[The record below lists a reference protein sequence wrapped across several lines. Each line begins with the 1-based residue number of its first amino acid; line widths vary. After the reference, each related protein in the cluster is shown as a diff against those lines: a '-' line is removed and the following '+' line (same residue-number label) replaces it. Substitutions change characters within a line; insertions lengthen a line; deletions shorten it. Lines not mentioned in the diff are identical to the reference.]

1 VSAEAVTQEALDG
14 AAAGDW
20 LAINT
25 IRTLT
30 IDAVQAA
37 QSGHPGAAMALA
49 PVGYTLWNDVLRYDV
64 RDPGW
69 LNRDRFVLSAG
80 HASMLLY
87 SLLHLAQV
95 RRSPGDAGLADT
107 GLADSGLADTGLA
120 VPLADIRRFRQLGSV
135 CAGHPEH
142 GLTAGVEC
150 TTGPLSTGAGA
161 SVGMAM
167 AGRWLAAHFNRPGFP
182 LFDYAV
188 YAVAGD
194 GCLMEGLGQEAAS
207 LAGHLRLGNLCWIY
221 DSNRVTIEGPTDL
234 AFSEDVPAR
243 FRAYGWQVRQVS
255 DVADLAALRAAYA
268 AAAPRPAGAPTL
280 IVVDTVIGVGAPTK
294 QGTAAAH
301 SEPLG
306 VEEARAAKRSYGWPE
321 DASFLVPD
329 EAYQRFAD
337 GVGARGR
344 LARSAWDRMLAD
356 YRQEYPELAAE
367 LDLMVAGTLP
377 PGWDSG
383 LPEFSPAAG
392 PVAGRAASQQVLN
405 TIAPRVPWLLGGASD
420 LAPSAK
426 SRLTFPAAGD
436 FQAASPGGRNLHF
449 GAREAAAAAA
459 ANGLALCGVRPFQ
472 AGFLVFSDF
481 QRGPLR
487 LSALMKLPV
496 VHVYT
501 HDSISMGED
510 GPTHQPVEQ
519 LASLRAIPGLVD
531 LRPADAN
538 EIREAWRVLLRLTG
552 RPAALV
558 LSKQDTPVLDRARY
572 APASGL
578 AHGGYVLADPPGGE
592 RPDAIIVASGS
603 EVALAI
609 DAYQE
614 LSAAGCRV
622 RVVSLPSWALF
633 GEQDQ
638 AYRDLVLP
646 PDIPA
651 RVAVE
656 QAAALG
662 WERWVGTQGTII
674 AMRSFGASGPGREVR
689 EHFGF
694 TAATVADAV
703 RAALTVTV

>member
-1 VSAEAVTQEALDG
+1 MTAPGPGLT
-14 AAAGDW
+14 GDW

-25 IRTLT
+25 IRALT

-49 PVGYTLWNDVLRYDV
+49 PVGYALYNDALRYDV
-64 RDPGW
+64 DDPGW

-87 SLLHLAQV
+87 SLLHLARV
-95 RRSPGDAGLADT
+95 RRSPADAA
-107 GLADSGLADTGLA
+107 LA
-120 VPLADIRRFRQLGSV
+120 VSLADIRRFRQLGSV

-142 GLTAGVEC
+142 GLTPGVEC

-161 SVGMAM
+161 SVGMAI
-167 AGRWLAAHFNRPGFP
+167 AGRWLAQHFNRPGFP
-182 LFDYAV
+182 VFDYDV
-188 YAVAGD
+188 FAVAGD

-207 LAGHLRLGNLCWIY
+207 LAGHLRLSNLCWIY

-243 FRAYGWQVRQVS
+243 FRACGWQVLHVGDVS
-255 DVADLAALRAAYA
+255 DLDALRAAYA
-268 AAAPRPAGAPTL
+268 AARGTGDRPTL
-280 IVVDTVIGVGAPTK
+280 IVVETVIGVGAPTK
-294 QGTAAAH
+294 QGTSAAH

-306 VEEARAAKRSYGWPE
+306 AEEARAAKRSYGWPE

-329 EAYQRFAD
+329 EAYARFAG
-337 GVGARGR
+337 GVGTRGR
-344 LARSAWDRMLAD
+344 AARARWDAMFAG
-356 YRQEYPELAAE
+356 YRQAHPELAAE
-367 LDLMVAGTLP
+367 LDLMMAGELP
-377 PGWDSG
+377 AGWDDG
-383 LPEFSPAAG
+383 LPEFAPDGGEVS
-392 PVAGRAASQQVLN
+392 GRAASQAVLN
-405 TIAPRVPWLLGGASD
+405 AIAPRVPWLLGGASD
-420 LAPSAK
+420 LAPSAR

-436 FQAASPGGRNLHF
+436 FQAGAYGGRNLHF
-449 GAREAAAAAA
+449 GARESAAAAV
-459 ANGLALCGVRPFQ
+459 ANGMALCGVRPFQ

-519 LASLRAIPGLVD
+519 LASLRAMPGLVD

-538 EIREAWRVLLRLTG
+538 EIREAWRVLLPMTG

-558 LSKQDTPVLDRARY
+558 LSKQDVPVLDRTRHA
-572 APASGL
+572 AASGL
-578 AHGGYVLADPPGGE
+578 ARGGYILADPPGGQ
-592 RPDAIIVASGS
+592 RPRAIILASGS
-603 EVALAI
+603 EVAVAVEAYESLLA
-609 DAYQE
+609 E
-614 LSAAGCRV
+614 GLNV

-633 GEQDQ
+633 GEQDE

-646 PDIPA
+646 PDIRP

-656 QAAALG
+656 QASALG
-662 WERWVGTQGTII
+662 WERWVGAEGTIL
-674 AMRSFGASGPGREVR
+674 ALRTFGASGPGRDVR
-689 EHFGF
+689 RHFGF
-694 TAATVADAV
+694 TAEAVAEAV
-703 RAALTVTV
+703 RSALAAPARAVTGVCAS

>member
-1 VSAEAVTQEALDG
+1 VSREP
-14 AAAGDW
+14 AGDW

-95 RRSPGDAGLADT
+95 RRSAGDPA
-107 GLADSGLADTGLA
+107 LA
-120 VPLADIRRFRQLGSV
+120 VPLPDIRRFRQLGSV

-142 GLTAGVEC
+142 GLTPGVEC

-161 SVGMAM
+161 SVGMAI
-167 AGRWLAAHFNRPGFP
+167 AGRWLAEHFNRPGFT

-194 GCLMEGLGQEAAS
+194 GCMMEGLGQEAAS

-234 AFSEDVPAR
+234 AFSEDVQAR
-243 FRAYGWQVRQVS
+243 FRAYGWQVRHVA
-255 DVADLAALRAAYA
+255 DVTDLAALRAGLA
-268 AAAPRPAGAPTL
+268 AARPAGRPTL

-306 VEEARAAKRSYGWPE
+306 ADEMRAAKRSYNWPE

-329 EAYQRFAD
+329 EAYQRFAE
-337 GVGARGR
+337 GVGARGQQ
-344 LARSAWDRMLAD
+344 ARAQWDEMLAA
-356 YRQEYPELAAE
+356 YRVAHPELAAE
-367 LDLMVAGTLP
+367 LDLMTAGTLP

-405 TIAPRVPWLLGGASD
+405 AIAPRVPWLLGGAAD
-420 LAPSAK
+420 LAPSTK

-436 FQAASPGGRNLHF
+436 FQAASYGGRNLHF

-459 ANGLALCGVRPFQ
+459 ANGMALCGVRPFQ

-519 LASLRAIPGLVD
+519 LASLRAMPGLVD

-538 EIREAWRVLLRLTG
+538 EIREAWRVLLPLTD

-558 LSKQDTPVLDRARY
+558 LGKQDAPVLDRARY

-578 AHGGYVLADPPGGE
+578 ARGGYVLADPPGGE
-592 RPDAIIVASGS
+592 RPDAIILASGS
-603 EVALAI
+603 EVALAV

-656 QAAALG
+656 QASALG
-662 WERWVGTQGTII
+662 WERWVGAAGTII

-689 EHFGF
+689 QRFGF
-694 TAATVADAV
+694 TAAAVAEAV
-703 RAALTVTV
+703 RAALAALAVTVSPAAR

>member
-1 VSAEAVTQEALDG
+1 VTREAASEAGMTSAEVTS

-64 RDPGW
+64 HDPGW
-69 LNRDRFVLSAG
+69 PNRDRFVLSAG

-95 RRSPGDAGLADT
+95 RRSPADP
-107 GLADSGLADTGLA
+107 ALA
-120 VPLADIRRFRQLGSV
+120 VPLPDIRRFRQLGSV
-135 CAGHPEH
+135 CAGHPER
-142 GLTAGVEC
+142 GLTPGVEC

-167 AGRWLAAHFNRPGFP
+167 AGRWLAAHFNRPGFA

-207 LAGHLRLGNLCWIY
+207 LAGHLQLGNLCWIY

-243 FRAYGWQVRQVS
+243 FRAYGWQVRHVS
-255 DVADLAALRAAYA
+255 DVTDLTALRAAYA
-268 AAAPRPAGAPTL
+268 AAAASSRQAGPPTL
-280 IVVDTVIGVGAPTK
+280 IVVDTVIGIGAPTK

-306 VEEARAAKRSYGWPE
+306 EAEARAAKRSYGWPE

-329 EAYQRFAD
+329 EAYQRFAS

-344 LARSAWDRMLAD
+344 QARSAWDRMLTG
-356 YRQEYPELAAE
+356 YRQVYPELAAE
-367 LDLMVAGTLP
+367 LDLMLAGALP

-383 LPEFSPAAG
+383 LPEFSPGAG

-405 TIAPRVPWLLGGASD
+405 TIAPRVPWLLGGAAD
-420 LAPSAK
+420 LAPSVK

-501 HDSISMGED
+501 HDSIAMGED

-519 LASLRAIPGLVD
+519 LASLRAMPGLVD
-531 LRPADAN
+531 MRPADAN
-538 EIREAWRVLLRLTG
+538 EIREAWRVLLALTG

-558 LSKQDTPVLDRARY
+558 LSKQDMPVLDRARY

-578 AHGGYVLADPPGGE
+578 ARGGYVLADPPGGE
-592 RPDAIIVASGS
+592 RPDAIILASGS
-603 EVALAI
+603 EVALAV

-638 AYRDLVLP
+638 AYRDMVLP

-662 WERWVGTQGTII
+662 WERWAGPQGTII

-694 TAATVADAV
+694 TAAAVAGAV
-703 RAALTVTV
+703 RAALAVTV

>member
-1 VSAEAVTQEALDG
+1 MSQQTVAGPAVSD

-49 PVGYTLWNDVLRYDV
+49 PVGYTLWNDALRYDV
-64 RDPGW
+64 HDPGW

-95 RRSPGDAGLADT
+95 RRAAGQPE
-107 GLADSGLADTGLA
+107 LA

-142 GLTAGVEC
+142 GLTPGVEC

-167 AGRWLAAHFNRPGFP
+167 AGQWLAAHFNRPGFA

-243 FRAYGWQVRQVS
+243 FRAYGWQVRQVA
-255 DVADLAALRAAYA
+255 DAADLAALRAAYRA
-268 AAAPRPAGAPTL
+268 AQHSAGPPTL
-280 IVVDTVIGVGAPTK
+280 IVVNTVIGIGAPTK

-306 VEEARAAKRSYGWPE
+306 DGEARAAKRSYGWPE
-321 DASFLVPD
+321 GASFLVPD
-329 EAYQRFAD
+329 EAYQRFAA
-337 GVGARGR
+337 GVGTRGR
-344 LARSAWDRMLAD
+344 QARSAWDRRLAG
-356 YRQEYPELAAE
+356 YRQAYPDLAAE
-367 LDLMVAGTLP
+367 LDLMTAGALP
-377 PGWDSG
+377 PGWDHE
-383 LPEFSPAAG
+383 LPEFAPADG

-405 TIAPRVPWLLGGASD
+405 TIAPRVPWLVGGASD
-420 LAPSAK
+420 LAPSVK
-426 SRLTFPAAGD
+426 SRLTFAAAGD
-436 FQAASPGGRNLHF
+436 FQAASPSGRNLHF
-449 GAREAAAAAA
+449 GTREAAAAAA
-459 ANGLALCGVRPFQ
+459 ANGMALCGVRPFQ

-510 GPTHQPVEQ
+510 GPTHQPIEQ
-519 LASLRAIPGLVD
+519 LASLRAMPGLVD

-538 EIREAWRVLLRLTG
+538 EIREAWRVLLPLTG

-558 LSKQDTPVLDRARY
+558 LSKQDAPVLDRTRY

-578 AHGGYVLADPPGGE
+578 ARGGYVLADPPGGQ
-592 RPDAIIVASGS
+592 RPDAIILASGS
-603 EVALAI
+603 EVALAVV
-609 DAYQE
+609 AYEE
-614 LSAAGCRV
+614 LTGAGCRV

-638 AYRDLVLP
+638 GYRDLVLP
-646 PDIPA
+646 PDITA

-656 QAAALG
+656 QAASLG
-662 WERWVGTQGTII
+662 WERWVGTHGTII
-674 AMRSFGASGPGREVR
+674 AMRTFGASGPGRDVR
-689 EHFGF
+689 PHFGF
-694 TAATVADAV
+694 TAAAIADAV
-703 RAALTVTV
+703 RAASPSRFS

>member
-1 VSAEAVTQEALDG
+1 MSQQTAAGTAVSD

-49 PVGYTLWNDVLRYDV
+49 PVGYTLWNDALRYDV
-64 RDPGW
+64 HDPGW

-95 RRSPGDAGLADT
+95 RRAAGQPE
-107 GLADSGLADTGLA
+107 LA
-120 VPLADIRRFRQLGSV
+120 VPLAGIQRFRQLGSV

-142 GLTAGVEC
+142 GLTPGVEC

-167 AGRWLAAHFNRPGFP
+167 AGQWLAAHFNRPGFP

-188 YAVAGD
+188 YVVAGD

-221 DSNRVTIEGPTDL
+221 DSNRVTIEGPTEL

-243 FRAYGWQVRQVS
+243 FRAYGWRVLRVP
-255 DVADLAALRAAYA
+255 DAADLAALRAAYRA
-268 AAAPRPAGAPTL
+268 AQQSAEQPTL
-280 IVVDTVIGVGAPTK
+280 IVVDTVIGIGAPAK

-306 VEEARAAKRSYGWPE
+306 DGEARAAKRSYGWPE
-321 DASFLVPD
+321 DSSFLVPD
-329 EAYQRFAD
+329 QAYQRFAA
-337 GVGARGR
+337 GVGERGR
-344 LARSAWDRMLAD
+344 QARAAWDRMLAG
-356 YRQEYPELAAE
+356 YRQAYPDLAAE
-367 LDLMVAGTLP
+367 LGLMTSGALP
-377 PGWDSG
+377 PGWDRG
-383 LPEFSPAAG
+383 LPEFDPADG
-392 PVAGRAASQQVLN
+392 EVAGRAASQLVLN
-405 TIAPRVPWLLGGASD
+405 TIAPRVPWLLGGAAD
-420 LAPSAK
+420 LAPSVK

-459 ANGLALCGVRPFQ
+459 ANGMALCGVRPFQ

-501 HDSISMGED
+501 HDSIAMGED
-510 GPTHQPVEQ
+510 GPTHQPIEQ

-531 LRPADAN
+531 LRPADAS
-538 EIREAWRVLLRLTG
+538 EIREAWRVLLPLTG

-558 LSKQDTPVLDRARY
+558 LSKQDAPVLDRTRY

-578 AHGGYVLADPPGGE
+578 ARGGYVLADPPGGSAPE
-592 RPDAIIVASGS
+592 AIIVASGT
-603 EVALAI
+603 EVALAVA
-609 DAYQE
+609 AYE
-614 LSAAGCRV
+614 DLSAAGCRV

-646 PDIPA
+646 PGVTA

-656 QAAALG
+656 QASALG
-662 WERWVGTQGTII
+662 WERWVGARGTII
-674 AMRSFGASGPGREVR
+674 AMRSFGASGPGRDVR
-689 EHFGF
+689 AHFGF
-694 TAATVADAV
+694 TAAAVAGAV
-703 RAALTVTV
+703 RAALAVTV

>member
-1 VSAEAVTQEALDG
+1 VNGAGNSG

-49 PVGYTLWNDVLRYDV
+49 PVGCTLWNDVLRYDV
-64 RDPGW
+64 RDPAW

-95 RRSPGDAGLADT
+95 RRAAGDPA
-107 GLADSGLADTGLA
+107 LA
-120 VPLADIRRFRQLGSV
+120 VPLSDIRRFRQLGSV

-142 GLTAGVEC
+142 GLTPGVEC

-161 SVGMAM
+161 SVGMAI
-167 AGRWLAAHFNRPGFP
+167 AGRWLAGHFNRPGYE
-182 LFDYAV
+182 LFDYMV

-243 FRAYGWQVRQVS
+243 FRAYGWQVRQVT
-255 DVADLAALRAAYA
+255 DVADLAALRTAM
-268 AAAPRPAGAPTL
+268 AGARSAGQPTL

-329 EAYQRFAD
+329 GAYQRFAARA
-337 GVGARGR
+337 GARGQQAR
-344 LARSAWDRMLAD
+344 AGWDQLLAG

-367 LDLMVAGTLP
+367 LDLMTAGTLP
-377 PGWDSG
+377 PGWDDG
-383 LPEFSPAAG
+383 LPEFAPADG
-392 PVAGRAASQQVLN
+392 PMAGRAASQQVLN
-405 TIAPRVPWLLGGASD
+405 AIAPRVPWLLGGAAD
-420 LAPSAK
+420 LAPSVK

-436 FQAASPGGRNLHF
+436 FQAASYGGRNLHF

-487 LSALMKLPV
+487 LSALMRLPV

-519 LASLRAIPGLVD
+519 LASLRAMPGLVD

-538 EIREAWRVLLRLTG
+538 EIREAWRVLLALTD

-558 LSKQDTPVLDRARY
+558 LSKQDAPVLDRTRY
-572 APASGL
+572 APANGL
-578 AHGGYVLADPPGGE
+578 ARGGYVLADPPGGE
-592 RPDAIIVASGS
+592 RPDAIILASGS
-603 EVALAI
+603 EVALAVA
-609 DAYQE
+609 AYEE
-614 LSAAGCRV
+614 LTAAGGRV
-622 RVVSLPSWALF
+622 RVISLPSWALF

-646 PDIPA
+646 PDVPA

-662 WERWVGTQGTII
+662 WERWVGAEGTVI
-674 AMRSFGASGPGREVR
+674 AMRSFGASGPGPAVR
-689 EHFGF
+689 QHFGF
-694 TAATVADAV
+694 TAAAVADAV
-703 RAALTVTV
+703 RAALAVPV

>member
-1 VSAEAVTQEALDG
+1 MTREATSDAYVNS

-64 RDPGW
+64 HDPGW
-69 LNRDRFVLSAG
+69 PNRDRFVLSAG

-95 RRSPGDAGLADT
+95 RRAPDDLA
-107 GLADSGLADTGLA
+107 LA
-120 VPLADIRRFRQLGSV
+120 VPLPDIRRFRQLGSV
-135 CAGHPEH
+135 CAGHPEY
-142 GLTAGVEC
+142 GLTPGVEC

-221 DSNRVTIEGPTDL
+221 DSNRVTIEGPTEL
-234 AFSEDVPAR
+234 AFAEDVPAR

-268 AAAPRPAGAPTL
+268 AAGSAAQQAGPPTL

-306 VEEARAAKRSYGWPE
+306 DAEARAAKRSYGWPE

-329 EAYQRFAD
+329 EAYRRFAD

-344 LARSAWDRMLAD
+344 QARSAWDGMLAG
-356 YRQEYPELAAE
+356 YRQEYPDLAAE
-367 LDLMVAGTLP
+367 LDLMLAGTLP

-392 PVAGRAASQQVLN
+392 PVAGRDASQQVLN
-405 TIAPRVPWLLGGASD
+405 TIAPRVPWLLGGAAD
-420 LAPSAK
+420 LAPSVK

-459 ANGLALCGVRPFQ
+459 ANGLALCGVRPYQ

-519 LASLRAIPGLVD
+519 LASLRAMPGLVD

-538 EIREAWRVLLRLTG
+538 EIREAWRVLLALAG
-552 RPAALV
+552 RPVALV
-558 LSKQDTPVLDRARY
+558 LSKQDLPVLDRARY

-578 AHGGYVLADPPGGE
+578 ARGGYVLADPPGGE
-592 RPDAIIVASGS
+592 RPDAIILASGS
-603 EVALAI
+603 EVALAVA
-609 DAYQE
+609 AYEE
-614 LSAAGCRV
+614 LTQAGGRV

-662 WERWVGTQGTII
+662 WERWAGPQGTVI

-694 TAATVADAV
+694 TAAAVADAV
-703 RAALTVTV
+703 RAALAVTV

>member
-1 VSAEAVTQEALDG
+1 MSAEAVTREALDG

-64 RDPGW
+64 CDPGW
-69 LNRDRFVLSAG
+69 PNRDRFVLSAG

-87 SLLHLAQV
+87 SLLHLARV
-95 RRSPGDAGLADT
+95 RRSPGDAGLAD
-107 GLADSGLADTGLA
+107 AGLA
-120 VPLADIRRFRQLGSV
+120 VPLPDIRRFRQLGSV

-142 GLTAGVEC
+142 GLTPGVEC

-188 YAVAGD
+188 YAVVGD

-306 VEEARAAKRSYGWPE
+306 VGEARAAKRSYGWPE

-367 LDLMVAGTLP
+367 LDLMLAGALP

-383 LPEFSPAAG
+383 LPEFSPAAC
-392 PVAGRAASQQVLN
+392 R
-405 TIAPRVPWLLGGASD
+405 W
-420 LAPSAK
+420 
-426 SRLTFPAAGD
+426 
-436 FQAASPGGRNLHF
+436 PGG
-449 GAREAAAAAA
+449 
-459 ANGLALCGVRPFQ
+459 
-472 AGFLVFSDF
+472 
-481 QRGPLR
+481 
-487 LSALMKLPV
+487 
-496 VHVYT
+496 T
-501 HDSISMGED
+501 
-510 GPTHQPVEQ
+510 
-519 LASLRAIPGLVD
+519 
-531 LRPADAN
+531 
-538 EIREAWRVLLRLTG
+538 
-552 RPAALV
+552 
-558 LSKQDTPVLDRARY
+558 
-572 APASGL
+572 PAS
-578 AHGGYVLADPPGGE
+578 
-592 RPDAIIVASGS
+592 R
-603 EVALAI
+603 
-609 DAYQE
+609 
-614 LSAAGCRV
+614 C
-622 RVVSLPSWALF
+622 
-633 GEQDQ
+633 
-638 AYRDLVLP
+638 
-646 PDIPA
+646 
-651 RVAVE
+651 
-656 QAAALG
+656 
-662 WERWVGTQGTII
+662 
-674 AMRSFGASGPGREVR
+674 
-689 EHFGF
+689 
-694 TAATVADAV
+694 
-703 RAALTVTV
+703 